1 MQEGKALHRGFG
13 RRVRLF
19 YCAVVILL
27 SAQPS
32 HAFEHPD
39 CRMSGMGG
47 TVMPGGFHPC
57 CAMSWKDRYAAVSAS
72 RSAPYSIEGL
82 AASKVTLDIHGDG
95 KWLSASWGALSHDFY
110 REDRFSA
117 ETALVV
123 AGRFLAIGCRG
134 EMTRRRVEG
143 ASPEHDGL
151 AAACVE
157 IFWKEGFVL
166 QVDRPLR
173 PDSRHAPDRFLLKA
187 AVVAGSLRLSFN
199 RVVSSID
206 GKVAN
211 RFGASIPAAA
221 GASLLLGYR
230 PGPEIISAGLH
241 SSVDR
246 LNICISWESHP
257 VLGNTFSAL
266 VERIW
271 R

>member
-13 RRVRLF
+13 RRMIF
-19 YCAVVILL
+19 CCAAVIVL
-27 SAQPS
+27 SGQAS
-32 HAFEHPD
+32 NAFEHQD
-39 CRMSGMGG
+39 SRTSGMGG
-47 TVMPGGFHPC
+47 TVMPGGIHPC
-57 CAMSWKDRYAAVSAS
+57 CAMTWEDRYTAVAAS

-82 AASKVTLDIHGDG
+82 AASKVALDIHGKG
-95 KWLSASWGALSHDFY
+95 KWLSASWGALSHDLY
-110 REDRFSA
+110 REDRFSI
-117 ETALVV
+117 ETALVA

-143 ASPEHDGL
+143 APAEQDGL
-151 AAACVE
+151 AAAAME
-157 IFWKEGFVL
+157 IFFKGAAL
-166 QVDRPLR
+166 QVDRLICQDAR
-173 PDSRHAPDRFLLKA
+173 CGRDDFRVRA
-187 AVVAGSLRLSFN
+187 AVVAGGLRLSFN
-199 RVVSSID
+199 RIVSID
-206 GKVAN
+206 GGAEN

-241 SSVDR
+241 SSGKS
-246 LNICISWESHP
+246 LNICFSWESHP

>member
-13 RRVRLF
+13 RRMIF
-19 YCAVVILL
+19 CCAAVIVL
-27 SAQPS
+27 SGQAS
-32 HAFEHPD
+32 NAFEHQD
-39 CRMSGMGG
+39 SRTSGMGG
-47 TVMPGGFHPC
+47 TVMPGGIHPC
-57 CAMSWKDRYAAVSAS
+57 CAMTWEDRYTAVAAS

-82 AASKVTLDIHGDG
+82 AASKVALDIHGKG
-95 KWLSASWGALSHDFY
+95 KWLSASWGALSHDLY
-110 REDRFSA
+110 REDRFSI
-117 ETALVV
+117 ETALVA

-143 ASPEHDGL
+143 APAEHDGL
-151 AAACVE
+151 AAAAME
-157 IFWKEGFVL
+157 IFFKGAAL
-166 QVDRPLR
+166 QVDRLICQDAR
-173 PDSRHAPDRFLLKA
+173 CGRDDFRVRA
-187 AVVAGSLRLSFN
+187 AVVAGGLRLSFN
-199 RVVSSID
+199 RIVSID
-206 GKVAN
+206 GGAEN

-241 SSVDR
+241 SSGKS
-246 LNICISWESHP
+246 LNICFSWESHP